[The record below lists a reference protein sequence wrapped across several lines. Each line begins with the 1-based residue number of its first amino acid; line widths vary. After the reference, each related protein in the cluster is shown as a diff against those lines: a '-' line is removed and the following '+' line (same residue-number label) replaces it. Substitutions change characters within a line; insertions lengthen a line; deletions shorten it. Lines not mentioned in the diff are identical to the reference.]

1 MTSPAASPLLAEAPP
16 GRHFAQFHRDTKGQD
31 RRRDTL
37 TESTLAFVEAG
48 LRRGDSVLVIAG
60 ADQRDRLFERLAAG
74 KFRPQSL
81 RDPGQLSVLDAGQIT
96 AQLGAGGLPEWAPF
110 RNALAPVL
118 SRLQASGRG
127 TRVYS
132 ELANALWQA
141 GNIAAAIRV
150 EDFWNALADNYP
162 FSLYCGYT
170 MDTQSEHSYAAPLE
184 ELARTHSDILG
195 TPEDE
200 QFGIALDRASKDI
213 FGISLTQ
220 MTGASNQDAVRRL
233 PSGQRTMLWVKRNL
247 PMSTAPLAERARRYF
262 QEDLSSRTR

>member
-1 MTSPAASPLLAEAPP
+1 MTTPTTGTLLFDAPA
-16 GRHFAQFHRDTKGQD
+16 GRHFAQFHRHTKDQD

-37 TESTLAFVEAG
+37 TESALAFVEAG
-48 LRRGDSVLVIAG
+48 LQRRDSVLVIAG

-81 RDPGQLSVLDAGQIT
+81 RDPGQLSVLDAAQIT
-96 AQLGAGGLPEWAPF
+96 AELVAGGLPEWASF

-118 SRLQASGRG
+118 SRLQSSGRA

-141 GNIAAAIRV
+141 GNVAAAIQV
-150 EDFWNALADNYP
+150 EDFWNALAATYS

-170 MDTQSEHSYAAPLE
+170 MDTQSEHSYVAPLE
-184 ELARTHSDILG
+184 ELGRTHTDILG
-195 TPEDE
+195 TPDDE
-200 QFGIALDRASKDI
+200 QFGVALDQASKEI

-220 MTGASNQDAVRRL
+220 MAGVSRQEAARRF

-247 PMSTAPLAERARRYF
+247 PMSSGQLAERARQHFR
-262 QEDLSSRTR
+262 DNHP

>member
-1 MTSPAASPLLAEAPP
+1 VTAPAGSSLLTDAPT
-16 GRHFAQFHRDTKGQD
+16 GRHFAQFHRHTEGQD

-37 TESTLAFVEAG
+37 TESAFVFVEAG

-96 AQLGAGGLPEWAPF
+96 AQVVAGDVPEWPPF
-110 RNALAPVL
+110 RNALAPIL
-118 SRLQASGRG
+118 SRLQASGRD

-132 ELANALWQA
+132 ELANTLWQA
-141 GNIAAAIRV
+141 GNSEGAIGV
-150 EDFWNALADNYP
+150 EDFWNTLSGTYA

-184 ELARTHSDILG
+184 ELGRTHSDIVG
-195 TPEDE
+195 TPDDE
-200 QFGIALDRASKDI
+200 QFGVALDRASKEI

-220 MTGASNQDAVRRL
+220 MSGVSRQDGARRF

-247 PMSTAPLAERARRYF
+247 PLSTAQLAEKARQYF
-262 QEDLSSRTR
+262 RETHA

>member
-1 MTSPAASPLLAEAPP
+1 LAEAPSV
-16 GRHFAQFHRDTKGQD
+16 RHFAQLLRDTKD
-31 RRRDTL
+31 EARRRDTL
-37 TESTLAFVEAG
+37 TESALAFVEAG
-48 LRRGDSVLVIAG
+48 LRRGESVLVIAG

-81 RDPGQLSVLDAGQIT
+81 RDPGQLSVVDSGQIT
-96 AQLGAGGLPEWAPF
+96 EQVVAGGMPEWAPF

-118 SRLQASGRG
+118 SRLQPSGRG

-141 GNIAAAIRV
+141 GNTAAAIQV
-150 EDFWNALADNYP
+150 EDFWNALAGTYT

-170 MDTQSEHSYAAPLE
+170 MDTHSEHSYAAPLE
-184 ELARTHSDILG
+184 ELGRTHSDILG

-200 QFGIALDRASKDI
+200 EFGVALDRASKEI

-220 MTGASNQDAVRRL
+220 MAALSKQEEARRF

-247 PMSTAPLAERARRYF
+247 PLSTSQLAERARHYF
-262 QEDLSSRTR
+262 RDNHAA

>member
-1 MTSPAASPLLAEAPP
+1 MIRRPP
-16 GRHFAQFHRDTKGQD
+16 R
-31 RRRDTL
+31 
-37 TESTLAFVEAG
+37 STLFPYTT
-48 LRRGDSVLVIAG
+48 
-60 ADQRDRLFERLAAG
+60 LFR
-74 KFRPQSL
+74 S
-81 RDPGQLSVLDAGQIT
+81 QIV
-96 AQLGAGGLPEWAPF
+96 AGGEPEWAPF

-132 ELANALWQA
+132 DLANALWQA
-141 GNIAAAIRV
+141 GNTAAAIQV
-150 EDFWNALADNYP
+150 EDFWNALAGTYP

-184 ELARTHSDILG
+184 ELGRTHSDILG

-200 QFGIALDRASKDI
+200 EFGVALDRASKEI

-220 MTGASNQDAVRRL
+220 MAALSKQEEARRF

-247 PMSTAPLAERARRYF
+247 PLSTSQLAERARHYF
-262 QEDLSSRTR
+262 RDSHAA

>member
-1 MTSPAASPLLAEAPP
+1 MSLLAEAPS
-16 GRHFAQFHRDTKGQD
+16 GRHFAQFHRDTETED

-37 TESTLAFVEAG
+37 TESAFTFVEAG

-60 ADQRDRLFERLAAG
+60 ANHRDRLFERLAAG
-74 KFRPQSL
+74 KISPQSL
-81 RDPGQLSVLDAGQIT
+81 RDPGQLSVLDAELIT
-96 AQLGAGGLPEWAPF
+96 TRLVADGLPEWAPF
-110 RNALAPVL
+110 RNAVAPAL
-118 SRLQASGRG
+118 SRLQPSGRD

-132 ELANALWQA
+132 EIANALWHG
-141 GNIAAAIRV
+141 GNTEAAIRI
-150 EDFWNALADNYP
+150 EDFWNALASTFS

-184 ELARTHSDILG
+184 ELGRTHSDILG

-200 QFGIALDRASKDI
+200 EFGVALDRASKEI

-220 MTGASNQDAVRRL
+220 MTGVSKEEGARRF

-247 PMSTAPLAERARRYF
+247 PMSTAQLAERARHYF
-262 QEDLSSRTR
+262 RDTRA

>member
-1 MTSPAASPLLAEAPP
+1 MPATSTLLADAPT

-37 TESTLAFVEAG
+37 TESALAFVEAG
-48 LRRGDSVLVIAG
+48 LRHGDNVVVIAG
-60 ADQRDRLFERLAAG
+60 TDQRDRLFERLAAG

-81 RDPGQLSVLDAGQIT
+81 RDPGQLSVLDAGEIK
-96 AQLGAGGLPEWAPF
+96 AQFVNGGLPEWTLF

-118 SRLQASGRG
+118 SRLQPSGRG

-132 ELANALWQA
+132 DMANALWHA
-141 GNIAAAIRV
+141 GNTAAAIQV
-150 EDFWNALADNYP
+150 EDFWNALAGTYP

-170 MDTQSEHSYAAPLE
+170 MDTYSEHSYAAPLE
-184 ELARTHSDILG
+184 ELGRTHSDIVG

-200 QFGIALDRASKDI
+200 KFGVALDRASKEI

-220 MTGASNQDAVRRL
+220 MAGVSKQDETRRF

-247 PMSTAPLAERARRYF
+247 PLSTSQLAERARHYF
-262 QEDLSSRTR
+262 REARA

>member
-1 MTSPAASPLLAEAPP
+1 LAEAPA

-37 TESTLAFVEAG
+37 TESALAFVEAG

-60 ADQRDRLFERLAAG
+60 TEQRDRLFEHLAAG
-74 KFRPQSL
+74 KFPPQSL

-96 AQLGAGGLPEWAPF
+96 AQLVAGALPEWAPF

-118 SRLQASGRG
+118 SRLQPSGRG

-132 ELANALWQA
+132 ELANALWQT
-141 GNIAAAIRV
+141 GNTAAAIQI
-150 EDFWNALADNYP
+150 EDFWNALAGTYP

-170 MDTQSEHSYAAPLE
+170 MDTHSEHSYAAPLE
-184 ELARTHSDILG
+184 ELGRTHSDILG

-200 QFGIALDRASKDI
+200 EFGVALDRASKEI

-220 MTGASNQDAVRRL
+220 MAGVSKEDETRRF

-247 PMSTAPLAERARRYF
+247 PLSTSQLAERARHYF
-262 QEDLSSRTR
+262 RDSHAA

>member
-1 MTSPAASPLLAEAPP
+1 MTSPVSSSLLAEAPA

-37 TESTLAFVEAG
+37 TESALAFVEAG

-60 ADQRDRLFERLAAG
+60 TEQRDRLFEHLAAG
-74 KFRPQSL
+74 KFPPQSL

-96 AQLGAGGLPEWAPF
+96 AQLVAGALPEWAPF

-118 SRLQASGRG
+118 SRLQPSGRG
-127 TRVYS
+127 TRVYC
-132 ELANALWQA
+132 EMANALWQA
-141 GNIAAAIRV
+141 GNTAAAIQI
-150 EDFWNALADNYP
+150 EDFWNALAGTYP

-170 MDTQSEHSYAAPLE
+170 MDTHSEHSYAAPLE
-184 ELARTHSDILG
+184 ELGRTHSDILG

-200 QFGIALDRASKDI
+200 EFGVALDRASKEI

-220 MTGASNQDAVRRL
+220 MAGVSKEDETRRF

-247 PMSTAPLAERARRYF
+247 PLSTSQLAERARHYF
-262 QEDLSSRTR
+262 RDSHAA